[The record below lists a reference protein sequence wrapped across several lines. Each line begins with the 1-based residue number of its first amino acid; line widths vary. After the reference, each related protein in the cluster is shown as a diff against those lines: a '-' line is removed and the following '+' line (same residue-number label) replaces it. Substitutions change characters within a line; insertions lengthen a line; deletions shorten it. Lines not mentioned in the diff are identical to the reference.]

1 MRSMRRPARL
11 LLALLA
17 VGSPTLARADPC
29 PVGLVVTVDN
39 DTPGSG
45 YSEESP
51 ENWQSHNVEACQGT
65 YRYLSK
71 YVGDGSTDGKAVW
84 QPTISVSGVYR
95 VTTSFRASANR
106 TDDADYT
113 AYDDVGGS
121 QKKVVSQLGGGCTEA
136 EIADIYCLAGGTC
149 RLVLDGTDDMKS
161 DAADVTTFEL
171 LSCDPLVP
179 PEPGRCDGIR
189 AVPAYEVC
197 DETDTTCKGVF
208 TDGAGCVAY
217 CAAAG
222 MDCVA
227 SYGGEPGCM
236 MEANTPL
243 PCDPPSGHASDWC
256 ECAGRPL
263 PGTGGAGGAGGGG
276 GATTGAGG
284 MAGTGGWAPGGGGA
298 GGLGPSGGGGGAGA
312 GSASP
317 GGSAGDAGGCG
328 CGVAGEVGSS
338 RAALG
343 LFLAAALLTLPALR
357 RQAPPRARAPG
368 AKQGSSAGR
377 DLPGRAE
384 KRSSRPSL

>member
-1 MRSMRRPARL
+1 MVPRFEPLATEVRGGEHGTMRHPAARL
-11 LLALLA
+11 VALLA
-17 VGSPTLARADPC
+17 AGLPALAHADPC

-51 ENWQSHNVEACQGT
+51 ENWQSHNVEACQET

-71 YVGDGSTDGKAVW
+71 YVGDGSTDGKATW
-84 QPTISVSGVYR
+84 QPPIAVTGVYR
-95 VTTSFRASANR
+95 VKTSFRASENR

-136 EIADIYCLAGGTC
+136 EIADIYCLVGGSC

-171 LSCDPLVP
+171 LSCDAPTP

-208 TDGAGCVAY
+208 SDGAGCVAY

-236 MEANTPL
+236 MEANNPL

-263 PGTGGAGGAGGGG
+263 AGAGGGGAPGSGGAGGAAATGGAGGTSESGSGAGGAAASGAGGG
-276 GATTGAGG
+276 
-284 MAGTGGWAPGGGGA
+284 
-298 GGLGPSGGGGGAGA
+298 
-312 GSASP
+312 SASGP
-317 GGSAGDAGGCG
+317 APSSAEAGDCTCDVPGRR
-328 CGVAGEVGSS
+328 GSS
-338 RAALG
+338 PSALG
-343 LFLAAALLTLPALR
+343 LFAAAAWLAVR
-357 RQAPPRARAPG
+357 R
-368 AKQGSSAGR
+368 
-377 DLPGRAE
+377 
-384 KRSSRPSL
+384 RSQPSRSIVVIQ

>member
-1 MRSMRRPARL
+1 MRRLARL
-11 LLALLA
+11 AAALFVAGLPALAH
-17 VGSPTLARADPC
+17 ADPC
-29 PVGLVVTVDN
+29 PVGLVVSVDN

-71 YVGDGSTDGKAVW
+71 YVGDGSTDGKAIW
-84 QPTISVSGVYR
+84 QPAITVAGVYR
-95 VTTSFRASANR
+95 VKTSFRASENR

-121 QKKVVSQLGGGCTEA
+121 QKKVVSQVGGGCTEA
-136 EIADIYCLAGGTC
+136 EIADIYCLSGGTC
-149 RLVLDGTDDMKS
+149 RLVLDGTDDTKS

-171 LSCDPLVP
+171 LSCDPPTP

-189 AVPAYEVC
+189 AVAAYEVC

-263 PGTGGAGGAGGGG
+263 PGAGGAGGSSASGTGGAGGMPPGTGAGGAGGVG
-276 GATTGAGG
+276 
-284 MAGTGGWAPGGGGA
+284 PSEGGGGA
-298 GGLGPSGGGGGAGA
+298 GGAAAGPAPSPGEAGDCGCRVAGGEGPST
-312 GSASP
+312 
-317 GGSAGDAGGCG
+317 
-328 CGVAGEVGSS
+328 
-338 RAALG
+338 AALG
-343 LFLAAALLTLPALR
+343 LVAAAWLARRLR
-357 RQAPPRARAPG
+357 KRARA
-368 AKQGSSAGR
+368 SGR
-377 DLPGRAE
+377 GGC
-384 KRSSRPSL
+384 